1 MIGDLGKRLFAL
13 DVLWVKSNNNKTCE
27 WGFSRELP
35 DLLNDD
41 NSMQVKHGA
50 VPHLSYSVASSL
62 LLTKTIMIAS
72 LSVLKV
78 MGESEVEIR

>member
-1 MIGDLGKRLFAL
+1 
-13 DVLWVKSNNNKTCE
+13 
-27 WGFSRELP
+27 
-35 DLLNDD
+35 
-41 NSMQVKHGA
+41 MQVKHGA

-78 MGESEVEIR
+78 MGESEVEIRWIKMPQSSLLLVTFSHFAWILKDWVDCQAFE